1 MLNQAL
7 AGAGDKNTK
16 LRQLAEIQEILIHRE
31 AELLDAFFDEML
43 QFGKDDMST
52 PRPAQLCSGPT
63 VENTA
68 GGTPSNPIHTGVTKR
83 PIIIVHSLSRCRT
96 PLLSNAC

>member
-43 QFGKDDMST
+43 QFGKD
-52 PRPAQLCSGPT
+52 RHVYYHL
-63 VENTA
+63 
-68 GGTPSNPIHTGVTKR
+68 
-83 PIIIVHSLSRCRT
+83 
-96 PLLSNAC
+96 PL